1 MARNV
6 FSHHTYLRGWAWM
19 DMSVPCKC
27 HSCISVGDELL
38 ARSGLKSIERYHR
51 RGKKLSSASCEMWVS
66 KLKP

>member
-1 MARNV
+1 
-6 FSHHTYLRGWAWM
+6 M